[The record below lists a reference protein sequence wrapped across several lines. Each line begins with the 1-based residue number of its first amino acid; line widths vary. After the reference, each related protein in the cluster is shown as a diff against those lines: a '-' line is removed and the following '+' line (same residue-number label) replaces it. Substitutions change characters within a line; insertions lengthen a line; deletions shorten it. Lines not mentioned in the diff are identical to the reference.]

1 MSEVGIPGANEAV
14 NEVPQVLGRADTGAT
29 QTFAAQDREPDL
41 HLVEPRAMSGQPVES
56 DLGALGGAPVQDG
69 LFLMITGVVH
79 NQMPAPVRVAGAQRS
94 QEVAE
99 LQVGMARI
107 ALREDLPGAHLK
119 SGKKIDGPMAE
130 ILKLLTFD
138 QPWPQGQGRVQALQG
153 LNVGLLIETQDPTAP
168 GRMQIEV
175 DNLCHLLLKQGIG
188 PSQEVAQAVG
198 LEDQLGQNPLDSRR
212 THGQNL
218 SAPGDQPRQIP
229 PAGMRPPPQTPAPQ
243 RLGRRRRRPCAA
255 PAGEKAGGRPDRD
268 KSCRAAKRATGS
280 ASSSTI
286 RGGGSYSAKRLR
298 HFCTKLREVPT
309 RSAIA

>member
-1 MSEVGIPGANEAV
+1 MSEVGIPGANEAM

-138 QPWPQGQGRVQALQG
+138 QPWPQVQGRVQALQG

-188 PSQEVAQAVG
+188 TSQEVAQAVG
-198 LEDQLGQNPLDSRR
+198 LEDQLGQNPLDS
-212 THGQNL
+212 
-218 SAPGDQPRQIP
+218 
-229 PAGMRPPPQTPAPQ
+229 
-243 RLGRRRRRPCAA
+243 RRRRPCAA

-298 HFCTKLREVPT
+298 HFCTKLREVP
-309 RSAIA
+309 